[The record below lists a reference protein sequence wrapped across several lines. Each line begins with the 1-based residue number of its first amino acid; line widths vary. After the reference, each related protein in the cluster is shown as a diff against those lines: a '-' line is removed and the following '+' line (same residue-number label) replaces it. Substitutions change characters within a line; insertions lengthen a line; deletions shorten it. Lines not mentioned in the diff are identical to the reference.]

1 MTLPEQKRS
10 IGVFPNRSAAEKA
23 LNDLKAADFP
33 MDKVSVIG
41 PDTSSDEIMAIA
53 NNDNHVENQGDQA
66 ARAGTI
72 AGGTLGG
79 LVGVLAGIATLT
91 IPGFAPLAVGGAT
104 ATALAST
111 LAGTAVGATAGGL
124 VGGMSSLGIPT
135 LKAEAYSDW
144 LTRGGYL
151 VLVEG
156 SEDDIGRAET
166 TLTRGGIQDWLVF
179 K

>member
-10 IGVFPNRSAAEKA
+10 IGVFSQRSDAEKA
-23 LNDLKAADFP
+23 LAELKAAGFP

-41 PDTSSDEIMAIA
+41 PDASSNEAMATG

-72 AGGTLGG
+72 AGGALGG
-79 LVGVLAGIATLT
+79 LAGVLAGIATLT
-91 IPGFAPLAVGGAT
+91 IPGLAPLAIGGAT

-124 VGGMSSLGIPT
+124 VGGMSSLGIPE
-135 LKAEAYSDW
+135 LKARAYSDW
-144 LTRGGYL
+144 LSRGGYL
-151 VLVEG
+151 VMVEG

-166 TLTRGGIQDWLVF
+166 ILTRGGIQDWLVY

>member
-10 IGVFPNRSAAEKA
+10 IGVFPTRNDAEKA
-23 LNDLKAADFP
+23 LSELAAASFP
-33 MDKVSVIG
+33 MDKVSVVG
-41 PDTSSDEIMAIA
+41 PDTNAAEAMTTT

-72 AGGTLGG
+72 AGGALGG
-79 LVGVLAGIATLT
+79 LAGVVAGLAALT
-91 IPGFAPLAVGGAT
+91 IPGVGPVVLGGAV
-104 ATALAST
+104 ANALATT
-111 LAGTAVGATAGGL
+111 LAGTAIGATAGGL
-124 VGGMSSLGIPT
+124 VGGMSSLGIPE
-135 LKAEAYSDW
+135 LKAQAYSDW

-166 TLTRGGIQDWLVF
+166 ILSRGGIQDWLVYQ
-179 K
+179 